1 MVEQKGEHVMT
12 AKNVVWNWRDAL
24 FGLAL
29 AVPGAAVI
37 LSGHVK
43 PGIALLVGVLAAAG
57 VEVAPTRKRRI
68 SIFITGLVFAVSIVV
83 GAFLAQWPVV
93 AVAGIALVAFGAA
106 QLAARK
112 SLGVLVTSLAL
123 PLMGIGFSYDL
134 QGAASFAALVIV
146 GSLYAWLVSLLFRE
160 YQSPPAPTKPLMS
173 QTQAG
178 LYGILL
184 ALTAAT
190 TSTLGFATHVEHV
203 GWIVGAALLVMR
215 PSQEMQELRSVGR
228 LVAVLLG
235 AFSASVLLAI
245 GVSTWVIAVLASAAI
260 ICMSATHTSRWYFTA
275 AFTTFLVFW
284 LLLYQQTGSG
294 QIEHRFFERVLE
306 TVAGVAIAY
315 FFGLLVPKGLAY
327 VSRRHTPPH

>member
-1 MVEQKGEHVMT
+1 MNQKGEHVMQ
-12 AKNVVWNWRDAL
+12 AKNIVWNWRDAL

-57 VEVAPTRKRRI
+57 VEVPPTRKRRI
-68 SIFITGLVFAVSIVV
+68 GIFVIGLVFAVSIVL

-112 SLGVLVTSLAL
+112 PLGVLVMSLAL

-134 QGAASFAALVIV
+134 QGAASFGALVIV

-160 YQSPPAPTKPLMS
+160 YSPPPAPAKPLMS
-173 QTQAG
+173 KAQAR
-178 LYGILL
+178 LYSILL

-190 TSTLGFATHVEHV
+190 TATLGFATHVEHV

-215 PSQEMQELRSVGR
+215 PSQEMQEIRSIGR

-235 AFSASVLLAI
+235 AFTASVLLAI
-245 GVSTWVIAVLASAAI
+245 GVSTWVIAVVASAAI
-260 ICMSATHTSRWYFTA
+260 VCMAATHSSRWYFTA
-275 AFTTFLVFW
+275 AFTTFLIFW
-284 LLLYQQTGSG
+284 MLLYQQTGSG

-315 FFGLLVPKGLAY
+315 FLGLLVPKLLAS
-327 VSRRHTPPH
+327 VSRRQAPQH

>member
-1 MVEQKGEHVMT
+1 MP
-12 AKNVVWNWRDAL
+12 AKNIVWNWREAL

-29 AVPGAAVI
+29 AVPGAVVI
-37 LSGHVK
+37 LSGNVK

-57 VEVAPTRKRRI
+57 VEVPPTRKRRI
-68 SIFITGLVFAVSIVV
+68 RIFIIGLVFAVSIVV
-83 GAFLAQWPVV
+83 GAFLAQWPIV
-93 AVAGIALVAFGAA
+93 AVVGIALIALGSA
-106 QLAARK
+106 QLAARRP
-112 SLGVLVTSLAL
+112 LGVLVMSLAL

-146 GSLYAWLVSLLFRE
+146 GSLYAWLVSLLLRE
-160 YQSPPAPTKPLMS
+160 YPSPPAAVKPLMS
-173 QTQAG
+173 KAQAV
-178 LYGILL
+178 LYGVLL

-190 TSTLGFATHVEHV
+190 TATFGFATHVEHV

-215 PSQEMQELRSVGR
+215 PSQEMQEIRSVGR

-245 GVSTWVIAVLASAAI
+245 GVPTWVIAVVAPAAI
-260 ICMSATHTSRWYFTA
+260 VCMAATHTSRWYFTA
-275 AFTTFLVFW
+275 AFTTFLVF
-284 LLLYQQTGSG
+284 LMLLYQQTGSG

-315 FFGLLVPKGLAY
+315 FFGLLVPKLLAY
-327 VSRRHTPPH
+327 VSRRHSPPH

>member
-1 MVEQKGEHVMT
+1 
-12 AKNVVWNWRDAL
+12 
-24 FGLAL
+24 
-29 AVPGAAVI
+29 VPGAAVI

-83 GAFLAQWPVV
+83 GAFLAQWQVV

-106 QLAARK
+106 QLAAQK
-112 SLGVLVTSLAL
+112 PLGVLVTSLAL

-160 YQSPPAPTKPLMS
+160 YQSPPAPPKPLMR

-203 GWIVGAALLVMR
+203 GWIVGAALLVIR

>member
-1 MVEQKGEHVMT
+1 MLTTKREHVMQ
-12 AKNVVWNWRDAL
+12 AKNIVWNSRDAL

-29 AVPGAAVI
+29 AVPGAVVI
-37 LSGHVK
+37 LSGNVK

-57 VEVAPTRKRRI
+57 VEVPPTRKRRI
-68 SIFITGLVFAVSIVV
+68 SIFIIGLLFAVSIVL

-112 SLGVLVTSLAL
+112 PLGVLVMSLAL

-134 QGAASFAALVIV
+134 QGAASFGVLVIV

-160 YQSPPAPTKPLMS
+160 YSPPPAPAKPLMS
-173 QTQAG
+173 KAQAW

-190 TSTLGFATHVEHV
+190 TATLGFATHVEHV

-235 AFSASVLLAI
+235 AFSASVLLAV
-245 GVSTWVIAVLASAAI
+245 GVPTWVIAVVAPAAI
-260 ICMSATHTSRWYFTA
+260 VCMAATHTSRWYITA

-284 LLLYQQTGSG
+284 MLLYQQIGSG
-294 QIEHRFFERVLE
+294 HIVYRFFERVLE

-315 FFGLLVPKGLAY
+315 FFGLLVPKVLAS
-327 VSRRHTPPH
+327 VSRREAPQH

>member
-1 MVEQKGEHVMT
+1 MP
-12 AKNVVWNWRDAL
+12 AKNFVWNSRDAL
-24 FGLAL
+24 FGLTL

-37 LSGHVK
+37 LSGNVK

-57 VEVAPTRKRRI
+57 VEVPPTRKRRI
-68 SIFITGLVFAVSIVV
+68 SIFIIGVLFAVSIVL

-93 AVAGIALVAFGAA
+93 AVMGIALVAFGSA

-112 SLGVLVTSLAL
+112 PLGVLVMSLAL

-134 QGAASFAALVIV
+134 QGAASFGALVIV

-160 YQSPPAPTKPLMS
+160 YPSPPAPAKPLMS
-173 QTQAG
+173 GAQAR
-178 LYGILL
+178 LYGVLL
-184 ALTAAT
+184 ASTAAT
-190 TSTLGFATHVEHV
+190 TATLGFATHVEHV

-215 PSQEMQELRSVGR
+215 PSQEMQEIRSVGR

-245 GVSTWVIAVLASAAI
+245 GVSTWVIAVVASAAI
-260 ICMSATHTSRWYFTA
+260 VCMAATHTSRWYFTA

-284 LLLYQQTGSG
+284 MLLYQQTGSG
-294 QIEHRFFERVLE
+294 QIEYRFFERVLE

-315 FFGLLVPKGLAY
+315 FFGLLVPKLLAY
-327 VSRRHTPPH
+327 VSRRHATSH